1 MFNSLFLE
9 VLNDHAPIKR
19 VKIKSRPNPYITPEI
34 RQLMRTR
41 DKWHKSAIKTKDR
54 LHWNA
59 YRFFR
64 QEVKREIRLAE
75 MEHVRTELQNS
86 NGNSN
91 SIWKVLN
98 RCLPR
103 KDPPFLTTEDPFSQ
117 ANKFNK
123 FYTSVGI
130 SAALKAKTL
139 AEKHGYFLDD
149 ESTLCPLNSCLH
161 DNQCPLFKFQSVT
174 EEEVGKI
181 IRSLPSNKTPGLDK
195 VTARVLKDSLPI
207 TLSAITN
214 LVNTSFSSNTF
225 AQVWKSAEVIP
236 ILKSGDPDEP
246 SNTRPI
252 SLLPIMS
259 KVCERSAHSQFVDF
273 LDQNEKISK
282 LQSGNRRFHSTETA
296 LLYFADEILKN
307 MDDKKVSVIVLL
319 DMSKAFDS
327 IRHDLMLSK
336 LHRIGVSSGACTWFG
351 SYLSQRCQV
360 VNIANSVSDP
370 LPLTVGVPQ
379 GSILGPVLFTLYVN
393 DLLSVPRH
401 CQAMGYIDDTK
412 IFLGLPSSQISDAVT
427 ALNKDL
433 SEIARWCCTNSL
445 LINPDKTKLLV
456 IRVPQLTRSLPSI
469 PPVKLLGKE
478 IKSVTVAKDLG
489 VIFDSSLSFNEH
501 VTKTVSDCMH
511 RLIRINRIKHLLDR
525 KTLLSLINAFV
536 FSKLFYCSSVW
547 SNTSKTNIKRLQLV
561 QNFAG
566 RIVLGLRKYDRISDG
581 LESLKWLPI
590 ADKLFLNDSVMVHK
604 CLNGRAPDYLSQKF
618 TRRLDLH
625 NRDTRNKKDLNLPRC
640 RLKTGQRSFA
650 YRGAACWNSLP
661 KDLKEVVDGRIF
673 KKRFVNML
681 LT

>member
-1 MFNSLFLE
+1 
-9 VLNDHAPIKR
+9 
-19 VKIKSRPNPYITPEI
+19 
-34 RQLMRTR
+34 
-41 DKWHKSAIKTKDR
+41 
-54 LHWNA
+54 
-59 YRFFR
+59 
-64 QEVKREIRLAE
+64 
-75 MEHVRTELQNS
+75 
-86 NGNSN
+86 
-91 SIWKVLN
+91 
-98 RCLPR
+98 
-103 KDPPFLTTEDPFSQ
+103 
-117 ANKFNK
+117 
-123 FYTSVGI
+123 
-130 SAALKAKTL
+130 
-139 AEKHGYFLDD
+139 
-149 ESTLCPLNSCLH
+149 
-161 DNQCPLFKFQSVT
+161 
-174 EEEVGKI
+174 
-181 IRSLPSNKTPGLDK
+181 
-195 VTARVLKDSLPI
+195 
-207 TLSAITN
+207 
-214 LVNTSFSSNTF
+214 
-225 AQVWKSAEVIP
+225 
-236 ILKSGDPDEP
+236 
-246 SNTRPI
+246 
-252 SLLPIMS
+252 
-259 KVCERSAHSQFVDF
+259 
-273 LDQNEKISK
+273 
-282 LQSGNRRFHSTETA
+282 
-296 LLYFADEILKN
+296 

-401 CQAMGYIDDTK
+401 CQAMGYVDDTK
-412 IFLGLPSSQISDAVT
+412 IFLGLPSSQISDALT

-456 IRVPQLTRSLPSI
+456 IGVPQLTRSLPSI

-590 ADKLFLNDSVMVHK
+590 ADKLLLNDSVMVHK

-625 NRDTRNKKDLNLPRC
+625 NRNTRNKKDLNLPRC

-681 LT
+681 LA

>member
-1 MFNSLFLE
+1 M
-9 VLNDHAPIKR
+9 
-19 VKIKSRPNPYITPEI
+19 
-34 RQLMRTR
+34 
-41 DKWHKSAIKTKDR
+41 
-54 LHWNA
+54 
-59 YRFFR
+59 
-64 QEVKREIRLAE
+64 
-75 MEHVRTELQNS
+75 
-86 NGNSN
+86 
-91 SIWKVLN
+91 
-98 RCLPR
+98 
-103 KDPPFLTTEDPFSQ
+103 
-117 ANKFNK
+117 
-123 FYTSVGI
+123 
-130 SAALKAKTL
+130 
-139 AEKHGYFLDD
+139 
-149 ESTLCPLNSCLH
+149 NSCLH

-401 CQAMGYIDDTK
+401 CQAMGYVDDTK

-456 IRVPQLTRSLPSI
+456 IGVPQLTRSLPSI